1 MDIGFFFLGKIV
13 VDDQRNLLDVDS
25 SGEQIGGNKN
35 SDFSLS
41 ELLHD
46 LISLFLWSLSVHH
59 LKSES
64 VLLELLGDSI
74 SIGLLIDVD
83 DGLLDLDVLVEFFE
97 GWVLPGLLL
106 DGNEELLDT
115 VKSEVFVLDSDDDW

>member
-1 MDIGFFFLGKIV
+1 MVNDFFFY
-13 VDDQRNLLDVDS
+13 
-25 SGEQIGGNKN
+25 
-35 SDFSLS
+35 
-41 ELLHD
+41 
-46 LISLFLWSLSVHH
+46 HH

-74 SIGLLIDVD
+74 SISLFIDVD
-83 DGLLDLDVLVEFFE
+83 DGLLNLDILVELLE
-97 GWVLPGLLL
+97 SWVLPGFLL